1 MVRLY
6 TLADK
11 TIADAKAK
19 NQLQQSDTIILSG
32 GYVMLKRIIYLFIL
46 YFFICINSVT
56 AAEPE
61 KHLVI
66 LYNSDTKSYLEGCG

>member
-1 MVRLY
+1 MQRQRINFNNP
-6 TLADK
+6 TL
-11 TIADAKAK
+11 
-19 NQLQQSDTIILSG
+19 LFYLG

-66 LYNSDTKSYLEGCG
+66 LYNSDTKSYIEGCG